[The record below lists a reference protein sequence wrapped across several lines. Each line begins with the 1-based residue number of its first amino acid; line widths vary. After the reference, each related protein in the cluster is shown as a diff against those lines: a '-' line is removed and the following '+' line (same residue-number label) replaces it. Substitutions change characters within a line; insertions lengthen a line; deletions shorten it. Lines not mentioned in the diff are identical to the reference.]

1 MFYTYSQ
8 NNSGG
13 SFKVNSDVTQ
23 YVIIEAD
30 NHNDANEKAEFIG
43 LYWNGVDEGNDCECC
58 GDRWFPSYAAAGT
71 KKPEIYCEDPA
82 LHANAFAKTGEPYCH
97 VYFLNGSKQTY
108 SK

>member
-43 LYWNGVDEGNDCECC
+43 LYWNGVDEGNDCE
-58 GDRWFPSYAAAGT
+58 
-71 KKPEIYCEDPA
+71 
-82 LHANAFAKTGEPYCH
+82 
-97 VYFLNGSKQTY
+97 
-108 SK
+108 